1 VTTRLHHPEGE
12 ILIEEL
18 AEDRRRVSAVMSDP
32 GAEPARDTWDT
43 AYPADLIASVLEVK
57 GPAWVCD
64 EIMREEDAGYVERS
78 VRLAVL
84 GYVDEGAFAGKRV
97 LDLGSGCGSSSLVLA
112 RLLPDTEIVG
122 VELVAEFVEL
132 ARERAAFR
140 RAGHLRFEHSP
151 DGTSIPDGLGDF
163 DFIVLSA
170 VYEHLLPSERQS
182 LLPLLW
188 SRLNPGGVLF
198 INQLPHRFSPIEGHT
213 TGLPLIN
220 YLPPRIARRLA
231 ISVSP
236 RSEGEETW
244 EQLLRRGIRGGTPSE
259 ILRIV
264 SQHSGVPE
272 LLEPTRF
279 GMHDRIDLWF
289 ALSMGSRLTGVKR
302 AIKAAL
308 KALKRVTGVTFVPEL
323 SLAIERE
330 RSGS

>member
-1 VTTRLHHPEGE
+1 VTSVLRHRDGE
-12 ILIEEL
+12 VLVEEI
-18 AEDRRRVSAVMSDP
+18 AEDRRRVSAVMTDP
-32 GAEPARDTWDT
+32 ASAPARATWDT
-43 AYPADLIASVLEVK
+43 AYSPELIASVFEVK

-84 GYVDEGAFAGKRV
+84 GYVDEEAFAGKRV

-122 VELVAEFVEL
+122 VELVEEFVEL
-132 ARERAAFR
+132 ARKRAAFR
-140 RAGHLRFEHSP
+140 QADHLRFEHSP

-170 VYEHLLPSERQS
+170 VYEHLLPSERRS

-188 SRLNPGGVLF
+188 SRLNAGGVLF

-220 YLPPRIARRLA
+220 YLPPQIARRLA
-231 ISVSP
+231 ISLSP

-244 EQLLRRGIRGGTPSE
+244 EQLQRRGIRGGTPSE
-259 ILRIV
+259 ILRII
-264 SQHSGVPE
+264 SQHSGTPE
-272 LLEPTRF
+272 LLEPSRY
-279 GMHDRIDLWF
+279 GMQDRVDLWF
-289 ALSMGSRLTGVKR
+289 ELSSSSRWPSVKR
-302 AIKAAL
+302 AIRSSL
-308 KALKRVTGVTFVPEL
+308 KGLRRATGITFVPEL
-323 SLAIERE
+323 SLGIRKADV
-330 RSGS
+330 

>member
-1 VTTRLHHPEGE
+1 MTSRLQHPDGE
-12 ILIEEL
+12 VVVEEL
-18 AEDRRRVSAVMSDP
+18 AEDRRRVTAVMNDP
-32 GAEPARDTWDT
+32 NSEPAGETWDT
-43 AYPADLIASVLEVK
+43 AYPTDLIASVLEVK

-78 VRLAVL
+78 MRLAVL
-84 GYVDEGAFAGKRV
+84 GYVEEEAFAGKRV

-122 VELVAEFVEL
+122 VELVEEFVEL
-132 ARERAAFR
+132 ARKRAEFR
-140 RAGHLRFEHSP
+140 QADHLRFEHSP

-170 VYEHLLPSERQS
+170 VYEHLLPTERQS

-231 ISVSP
+231 ISLSP

-244 EQLLRRGIRGGTPSE
+244 EELLRRGIRGGTPSE
-259 ILRIV
+259 ILRIL
-264 SQHSGVPE
+264 SQHSGTPE
-272 LLEPTRF
+272 LLEPSRL

-289 ALSMGSRLTGVKR
+289 ALSMGSRLTEPKR

-308 KALKRVTGVTFVPEL
+308 KALKSVTGVTFVPEI

-330 RSGS
+330 RGGS